1 MKKKL
6 LCLLLCL
13 LLIPIGLK
21 NAGGD
26 GKTRCLLI
34 GCDRFVSMPGTEPA
48 SANNV
53 DTMAALLTDFLPKGA
68 TVQQQVNGPGTIG
81 GFEELIADTFRDAN
95 TADTAVIYLSTHG
108 ILKED
113 ESGRQWVELLL
124 SDGTD
129 EEGLGPER
137 LRQILDGI
145 PGEKVLILDA
155 CHSGA
160 MIGCGEGANINWFE
174 NDACRVLVSSGAD
187 EESWFWSADK
197 DAYTGTGYFT
207 SAMNNALRASDLS
220 QIDPNGSGN
229 VSLEELTARLRGIH
243 GASTVYCWPEKSRM
257 PLFSLPKD
265 RKPGNRLRGLYFDPI
280 KADDDTAP
288 VELKIHFN
296 IEESTWLMY
305 RTVPSNNGEWD
316 FEHSVKRKD
325 PEKKNLIRGLLEPDG
340 KPRNR
345 TFSIPRGNLGTDGI
359 GLFQVVSLH
368 GDERTPVV
376 EAEIVISYEKPETE
390 VQDSE
395 ATDKT

>member
-1 MKKKL
+1 MKKKS

-13 LLIPIGLK
+13 LLIPIGMK

-48 SANNV
+48 GANNV
-53 DTMAALLTDFLPKGA
+53 DTMAALLTDFLPKG
-68 TVQQQVNGPGTIG
+68 TTIQQQVNGPGTIG
-81 GFEELIADTFRDAN
+81 GFEELIDDAFRDAN

-174 NDACRVLVSSGAD
+174 NDTCRVLVSSGAD

-197 DAYTGTGYFT
+197 DTYTGTGYFT

-220 QIDPNGSGN
+220 QIDPNGSGY
-229 VSLEELTARLRGIH
+229 VSLEELTARLREIH
-243 GASTVYCWPEKSRM
+243 GASTVYCWPEESRE
-257 PLFSLPKD
+257 PLFRLPDK
-265 RKPGNRLRGLYFDPI
+265 
-280 KADDDTAP
+280 
-288 VELKIHFN
+288 VELKMHFD
-296 IEESTWLMY
+296 IGESTWLMY
-305 RTVPSNNGEWD
+305 HKVPSNNGKWD
-316 FEHSVKRKD
+316 FEHTVKAKD
-325 PEKKNLIRGLLEPDG
+325 REKKNLIRGLLEPDG
-340 KPRNR
+340 KPRHR
-345 TFSIPRGNLGTDGI
+345 TFQISLEELARHGKV
-359 GLFQVVSLH
+359 LFQVVTLH

-390 VQDSE
+390 VQDPES
-395 ATDKT
+395 ADKTGT

>member
-13 LLIPIGLK
+13 LLIPIGMK

-53 DTMAALLTDFLPKGA
+53 DTMAALLTDFLPKGT
-68 TVQQQVNGPGTIG
+68 TVQRQVNGPGTIG

-137 LRQILDGI
+137 LRQILAGI

-160 MIGCGEGANINWFE
+160 MIGCGEGADINWFE

-197 DAYTGTGYFT
+197 DTYTGTGYFT

-229 VSLEELTARLRGIH
+229 ISLEELTARLREIH

-265 RKPGNRLRGLYFDPI
+265 RKSGNRLRGLYFDPI
-280 KADDDTAP
+280 EADADSVMLTM
-288 VELKIHFN
+288 HFN

-305 RTVPSNNGEWD
+305 RTVPRKNGKWD
-316 FEHSVKRKD
+316 FGTATTQKD
-325 PEKKNLIRGLLEPDG
+325 KEKKNLIRGLLEPDG
-340 KPRNR
+340 KPRFR
-345 TFSIPRGNLGTDGI
+345 AFSLKMNSVERNGET
-359 GLFQVVSLH
+359 LFQVISLH
-368 GDERTPVV
+368 GDDRTPVV
-376 EAEIVISYEKPETE
+376 EAEIVISYEKLETKI
-390 VQDSE
+390 QNSE
-395 ATDKT
+395 ATNKTGT

>member
-13 LLIPIGLK
+13 LLIPIGMK

-34 GCDRFVSMPGTEPA
+34 GCDRFMSMPGTEPA

-53 DTMAALLTDFLPKGA
+53 DTMAALLMDFLPKD
-68 TVQQQVNGPGTIG
+68 TKVQQQVNGPGTIG
-81 GFEELIADTFRDAN
+81 GFEELIAEVFRDAS
-95 TADTAVIYLSTHG
+95 TADTAIIYLSTHG

-137 LRQILDGI
+137 LRQILGEI

-174 NDACRVLVSSGAD
+174 NDDCRVLVSSGAD

-197 DAYTGTGYFT
+197 DGYTGTGYFT
-207 SAMNNALRASDLS
+207 SAMNNALRASDLA

-229 VSLEELTARLRGIH
+229 VSLEELTARLREIH
-243 GASTVYCWPEKSRM
+243 GSSTVYCWPEKSRM

-265 RKPGNRLRGLYFDPI
+265 RKPGNRLRGFYFDPLI
-280 KADDDTAP
+280 IDDDS
-288 VELKIHFN
+288 VRLKMHFN
-296 IEESTWLMY
+296 IGESTWLMY
-305 RTVPSNNGEWD
+305 HKVPSKNGKWD
-316 FEHSVKRKD
+316 FEHTQKQKD
-325 PEKKNLIRGLLEPDG
+325 KEKKNLIRGLLEPDG
-340 KPRNR
+340 KPRLR
-345 TFSIPRGNLGTDGI
+345 TFPITLEELARQGKV
-359 GLFQVVSLH
+359 LFQVVTLH

-376 EAEIVISYEKPETE
+376 EAEIVLSYEKLETKI
-390 VQDSE
+390 QNSE
-395 ATDKT
+395 AMDKT